1 MGYLRFIFI
10 IISVILFILVKYLL
24 STLALNPN
32 YAFLVLFLWLAFEF
46 SFKKLNSHVGSKF
59 DEKLKR
65 KQLLEQQKK
74 RQNLLDNLIKTT
86 VPNWTPDILQL
97 LNSKIF
103 IKLVAGCFRAK
114 GFLIEYPP
122 FPKGEMEDVFFLYK
136 SNKPFAIVKCR
147 AINKDIV
154 SVDTI
159 SSFYDLSKQKGF
171 INLAL
176 VTTGE
181 FAKNDAFQNRRGFN
195 LIGVLELISLLSQ
208 LPISEQTYLFVEML
222 IDSNNT

>member
-46 SFKKLNSHVGSKF
+46 SFKKLNSHVSSKL
-59 DEKLKR
+59 DKELKH

-86 VPNWTPDILQL
+86 VPNWTPDILQS
-97 LNSKIF
+97 LNSKVF
-103 IKLVAGCFRAK
+103 IKLVASYFRAK

-122 FPKGEMEDVFFLYK
+122 FLKGEMEDVFFLYE
-136 SNKPFAIVKCR
+136 SSKPFAIVKCR

-154 SVDTI
+154 SIDTI
-159 SSFYDLSKQKGF
+159 SSFYDLSKQQGF

-181 FAKNDAFQNRRGFN
+181 FAKNDTFQNRRGFN
-195 LIGVLELISLLSQ
+195 LIGAPQLISLLSQ
-208 LPISEQTYLFVEML
+208 LPMDEQTYLFAEML
-222 IDSNNT
+222 IDKNNS